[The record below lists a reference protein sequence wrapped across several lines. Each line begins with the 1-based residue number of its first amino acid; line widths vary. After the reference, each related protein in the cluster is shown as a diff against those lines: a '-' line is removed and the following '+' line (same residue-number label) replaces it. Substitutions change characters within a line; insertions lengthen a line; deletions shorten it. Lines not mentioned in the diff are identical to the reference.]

1 MTDLPKSLE
10 KVYRNAKKIGYLWV
24 EIDERMPNNVHDI
37 AHKIILRTD
46 SEKGDII
53 SNLKLQKLLY
63 YMQGYHLAF
72 FNERFFE
79 DPLEAWTY
87 GPVVPNVYHTFKD
100 FGPKAIILD
109 PNKYKEI
116 ELRNEQEDM
125 FEQVMSEYGKF
136 SAIKLM
142 EMTHKETPW
151 KEASEKP
158 DKVINIETMKNFFS
172 KLVDE

>member
-1 MTDLPKSLE
+1 
-10 KVYRNAKKIGYLWV
+10 
-24 EIDERMPNNVHDI
+24 MPDDVNDI
-37 AHKIILRTD
+37 ANKIILRTD

-72 FNERFFE
+72 FNEKFFE
-79 DPLEAWTY
+79 DQLEAWTY
-87 GPVVPNVYHTFKD
+87 GPVVPNAYHTFKE

-109 PNKYKEI
+109 PDKYKEI
-116 ELRNEQEDM
+116 ELAPAQEDM
-125 FEQVMSEYGKF
+125 FEQVMNEYGKF

-151 KEASEKP
+151 KEAFERQ
-158 DKVINIETMKNFFS
+158 DKIISLETMKNFFA
-172 KLVDE
+172 KLIDE